1 MPILKRIS
9 ELQIFELGGR
19 VPKYVIR
26 YIPDIAETT
35 LKENNNYSVR
45 QSKEYSWTF
54 FLLKTFP

>member
-35 LKENNNYSVR
+35 LKENNNYSV
-45 QSKEYSWTF
+45 
-54 FLLKTFP
+54 